1 MLPIIPDY
9 SAPSVANIVNGLT
22 ANATDVANLTT
33 STNGVNARLDDLT
46 NNVKTEISATDTL
59 TQNEDVQVFCDAS
72 GGAFTVTL
80 PARAGQV
87 KPIYI
92 KVTDTS
98 YNGITI
104 ACAGADVI
112 EEPNNPLAT
121 PTATSITLKSPN
133 QDLVLVPTSNAWR
146 LAHIAKPEVAFQAHL
161 TTAGVTIG
169 NTSAKLYCN
178 NEDYDYG
185 GYYNNATSGPGG
197 RFTPLIAERYSFA
210 GSVYF
215 QSGTS
220 SEVIAQI
227 RINGTPI
234 TQLSSPGVT
243 GNEVIATTKSV
254 YLNGTTDYAELWI
267 RSATATKGILALSY
281 VTWFQGEFV
290 AFR

>member
-1 MLPIIPDY
+1 MLQTVPDY
-9 SAPSVANIVNGLT
+9 SAPSVAGIVNGVL
-22 ANATDVANLTT
+22 ADATDVANLTT
-33 STNGVNARLDDLT
+33 SSNGVNARLDDLT
-46 NNVKTEISATDTL
+46 NNVKTELSGADTL

-72 GGAFTVTL
+72 GGTFTVTL
-80 PARAGQV
+80 PARSGQV

-112 EEPNNPLAT
+112 EEPNNPLTT

-133 QDLVLVPTSNAWR
+133 QDLILVPTSNAWR
-146 LAHIAKPEVAFQAHL
+146 VAHIARPDVSFQAHL
-161 TTAGVTIG
+161 TTAGVTVG

-185 GYYNNATSGPGG
+185 GYYDNAAAGTGG
-197 RFTPLIAERYSFA
+197 RFTPLIAGRYSFT

-234 TQLSSPGVT
+234 SQVSSPGVT
-243 GNEVIATTKSV
+243 GNEVITTTKSV
-254 YLNGTTDYAELWI
+254 YLNGSTDYAELWI
-267 RSATATKGILALSY
+267 RSATATKGILNLSY